1 MEYKVTTKSVME
13 TMEIAEKIVSNHLS
27 NMVICLDGELGAGK
41 TAFTKGVAKA
51 LKVKEVIT
59 SPTFTIIKE
68 YLDGEMPL
76 YHVDVYRLEGNIDG
90 IGIEEYFT
98 KNGIVVIEWSE
109 TIKDFLP
116 KERLD
121 IKINAENEE
130 TRTLIFEPHGKEYE
144 DLCEVVL

>member
-1 MEYKVTTKSVME
+1 MTKSASE
-13 TMEIAEKIVSNHLS
+13 TMEIAQKIISKKFF

-41 TAFTKGVAKA
+41 TTFTKGIANA
-51 LKVKEVIT
+51 LGISEVIT

-98 KNGIVVIEWSE
+98 KNGIVVIEWSD
-109 TIKDFLP
+109 TIKDVLP

-121 IKINAENEE
+121 IKIKAEAEG
-130 TRTLIFEPHGKEYE
+130 TRTLVFEPYGKEYE